1 MGSRLLP
8 RDMLR
13 LATIGLRTRKLR
25 AALSVLGI
33 SIGIASLV
41 AVLAIS
47 ETSKADLLAKIQ
59 KLGTNLLTVAPGESL
74 FGEETKLPAAAAAR
88 IRLVGKVES
97 ASAVTLVSGVT
108 VRRSSYVPEEITG
121 GIALRASEDSLL
133 HTLDGELAAGRFLDA
148 ATERYPA
155 IVLGAKTAQRLGI
168 HSVGGI
174 TQVYLSGRFFT
185 VVGILEPLPL
195 APELDSTA
203 LIGYPVAKRL
213 FGSDR
218 SASQIYVRARDGETE
233 VNRARALLPSAAD
246 PWSPEDVAVSR
257 PSDALEAQAAA
268 ESAFTSLFLGLGA
281 VALLVGGIGIANVM
295 IISVLERRSEVGLR
309 RALGAR
315 RRHIATQFLSESFVL
330 GIAGGAVGVLLG
342 TAVTGAYAAYEGLA
356 LLVPATAVAGGLI
369 AACVL
374 GAIAGLYPAV
384 RAARL
389 TPTEALRSV

>member
-1 MGSRLLP
+1 MSRLLP
-8 RDMLR
+8 RDLLR
-13 LATIGLRTRKLR
+13 LAFVGLRTRKLR

-47 ETSKADLLAKIQ
+47 ETSKADLLAQIER
-59 KLGTNLLTVAPGESL
+59 LGTNLVTVEPGESL
-74 FGEETKLPAAAAAR
+74 FGEATKLPTAAGDR
-88 IRLVGKVES
+88 IRLLDEVES
-97 ASAVTLVSGVT
+97 AAAVTTVEGAT
-108 VRRSSYVPEEITG
+108 VRRSSYVPAEITG
-121 GIALRASEDSLL
+121 GIFVAATDPGLLATLEGTTAS
-133 HTLDGELAAGRFLDA
+133 GRFVDR
-148 ATERYPA
+148 ATEGYPA
-155 IVLGAKTAQRLGI
+155 IVLGAKAAQRLGI
-168 HSVGGI
+168 HSAADMV
-174 TQVYLSGRFFT
+174 QVYVSGRLFT

-195 APELDSTA
+195 VAELDSAA
-203 LIGYPVAKRL
+203 LVGYPVAARL

-218 SASQIYVRARDGETE
+218 SPTQVYVRAHKGEDQVRT
-233 VNRARALLPSAAD
+233 ATALLPSAAD
-246 PWSPEDVAVSR
+246 PWNPDEVAVSR

-268 ESAFTSLFLGLGA
+268 EGAFTSLFLGLGA

-330 GIAGGAVGVLLG
+330 GILGGAAGVLLG
-342 TAVTGAYAAYEGLA
+342 AGATAAYAAFEGLE
-356 LLVPATAVAGGLI
+356 LLVPPLAIGGGLL
-369 AACVL
+369 AACLL
-374 GAIAGLYPAV
+374 GGLAGLYPAV